1 VISIAPMSAGGALQ
15 RVPSPAG
22 SGRERHDRF
31 DLEQGPGSA
40 SAGTPI
46 AVLAGG
52 AAMFKYRFAQLPK
65 CADIRADVDNEII
78 RPNACPQTTRTAVLL
93 ESMALDVERLIFGST
108 QNQRGRSLPCKTAQ
122 DGRSQ

>member
-1 VISIAPMSAGGALQ
+1 MALCSG
-15 RVPSPAG
+15 SPRLPDQAG
-22 SGRERHDRF
+22 SATIASISNRA
-31 DLEQGPGSA
+31 PGTA

-108 QNQRGRSLPCKTAQ
+108 QNQRGRSLPCKTAH